1 MTQSDAVVVGAGP
14 NGLAAAIVLARAG
27 RSVKVIEGAETIG
40 GGARTMELTQPG
52 FHHDVCSAVHPLGLG
67 SPFFR
72 ELPLEDFGLRWVQP
86 EIPYAHPLS
95 PREAVFIERSVEATA
110 AQLGNADGQE
120 YLNRI
125 GPFVEGWSNIESQ
138 LLGPV
143 LRVPKHPLAMARF
156 GWVGALPA
164 KTLINAF
171 SDEPAKAL
179 FAGSAAHGFRPLNRM
194 LTASFGLLYPITAHR
209 FGWPFAAG
217 GSQSI
222 VDALAGYLRSLGGE
236 IETGRW
242 VRSMADLPPA
252 KVTLFD
258 ITPGGLLGI
267 AGDLLPASYRARL
280 GRFRLGPAAF
290 KVDYA
295 LDGPI
300 PWANQRLRL
309 AGTIHIGSSDSI
321 AAAEEAIWKGRRPV
335 RPFILIAQQSMS
347 DPSRAPEGKHTLWA
361 YAHVPTGSTDDFSGA
376 IEHEIEHLAPGF
388 RDLVIERCIAAP
400 DDLAAYNPNYAGGDI
415 TGGAYTIGQTLFR
428 PVMGRN
434 PYATPAK
441 GIYLCSSSTPP
452 GAGVHGMCGYWAA
465 QKALSRELA

>member
-1 MTQSDAVVVGAGP
+1 M
-14 NGLAAAIVLARAG
+14 
-27 RSVKVIEGAETIG
+27 
-40 GGARTMELTQPG
+40 
-52 FHHDVCSAVHPLGLG
+52 
-67 SPFFR
+67 
-72 ELPLEDFGLRWVQP
+72 
-86 EIPYAHPLS
+86 
-95 PREAVFIERSVEATA
+95 
-110 AQLGNADGQE
+110 
-120 YLNRI
+120 
-125 GPFVEGWSNIESQ
+125 
-138 LLGPV
+138 
-143 LRVPKHPLAMARF
+143 
-156 GWVGALPA
+156 
-164 KTLINAF
+164 NAF

-179 FAGSAAHGFRPLNRM
+179 FAGSAAHGFRPLNRF

-222 VDALAGYLRSLGGE
+222 VDALAGYLQSLGGE

-242 VRSMADLPPA
+242 INSMADLPPA

-258 ITPGGLLGI
+258 VTPSVLLGI

-280 GRFRLGPAAF
+280 GRFRRGPGVF

-321 AAAEEAIWKGRRPV
+321 VAAEEAIWKGRRPA
-335 RPFILIAQQSMS
+335 RPFILVAQQSMS

-361 YAHVPTGSTDDFSGA
+361 YAHVPYGSVEDFSGA

-388 RDLVIERCIAAP
+388 RDLVLERCITAP

-428 PVMGRN
+428 PVVGRS
-434 PYATPAK
+434 PYATPAQ

-465 QKALSRELA
+465 QTALKRELA